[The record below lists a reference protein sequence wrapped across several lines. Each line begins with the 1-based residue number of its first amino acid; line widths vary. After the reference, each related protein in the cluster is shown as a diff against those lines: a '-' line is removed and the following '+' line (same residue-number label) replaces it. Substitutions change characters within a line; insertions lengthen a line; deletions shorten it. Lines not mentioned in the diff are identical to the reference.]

1 VAPREVSLDS
11 GTSIQLTSL
20 RTRRKVQC
28 ISEKLM
34 GLGGLAKV
42 YGGRLEDGTQVVL
55 KVQRFEGRGADHSL
69 EVEIELFKK
78 LFHRNIVHCV
88 GVGVSPAGLLIIAF
102 RRAYQ
107 NPLLMMSKGSDE
119 SRRDKRAKY
128 PVLPLD
134 TAVDLGYELLNSLAY
149 LERLGFVHHDVKLA
163 NLLIDVASKDRSLE
177 EHEIFNRVLRR
188 NYRAVLIDFGATR
201 SRNYLD
207 AWNRGEALEG
217 LAPQITPFYAP
228 PEAVVESR
236 RPNGE
241 LGLTFHHSI
250 DVYAAALLIYSV
262 ITGHPPYSHLKT
274 PPNHHDMETVIA
286 AKSAE
291 RRGEIEPIS
300 AEILRRVVYEDTKF
314 LSGDRAAFDEALYR
328 FMSKRLAP
336 EPEERGS
343 AAEMKRDLERLAL
356 IRGRRAD
363 QDARGVA
370 GSRVFLPF
378 RQELVVVGG
387 AGEHPLVRAARA
399 CGVDTRRPD
408 KGHESGRPRSLSDS
422 SIQREGDT
430 TSGRRESSSSSRRA
444 PRDPNE
450 ALRPPSDRPPSER
463 FRRRPPSDRH
473 SSPEGERPPGTE
485 RFRTQRPSSGRYRE
499 EEAPSESGDDPLGF
513 LSDMDATVID
523 EEPDRTPGPGRRPPP
538 PRRRRPPPPPPQST
552 PPPADREVWGR
563 STSSHIDR
571 EELLRR
577 AGRRR
582 SRRRGKPKPPPR
594 GDSTSAP
601 RPPSGPHDRSVSGRR
616 PRPAAKEGRGEGGKI
631 KRKTS
636 SRHERN
642 LKRSDPLGRG
652 YPAAEQANSNHC
664 LLSPV
669 LDAPLLLSRE
679 RTYHI
684 GRDPAVDVRIKS
696 DLVSRRHAEIAWDG
710 QAFVL
715 TDLGSLNGTSL
726 NGHKM
731 QAPAPLHD
739 EDRIGFGGFEFVVR
753 VLSGQE
759 WKVDEQGGTA
769 RILKGQEDW
778 SRSAQQSSFHG
789 DLTRLSL
796 RDVLEIVDWKRHS
809 GRLDLTEAEDKIGTL
824 WFETGRLVHAEC
836 GAGEGLDAAV
846 ELLTLRRGQFHFEHG
861 NPKVNRTIDASLDEV
876 WAELKSRL
884 G

>member
-1 VAPREVSLDS
+1 M
-11 GTSIQLTSL
+11 
-20 RTRRKVQC
+20 QC

-42 YGGRLEDGTQVVL
+42 YGGRLEDSTQVVL

-107 NPLLMMSKGSDE
+107 NPLLMMSKGNDE

-134 TAVDLGYELLNSLAY
+134 TAIDLGYELLNSLAY

-163 NLLIDVASKDRSLE
+163 NLLIDVASKERSLE

-241 LGLTFHHSI
+241 LGLTFSPSI

-262 ITGHPPYSHLKT
+262 ITGHPPYSHLKNV
-274 PPNHHDMETVIA
+274 PDHNDMESVIA

-314 LSGDRAAFDEALYR
+314 LSGDRATFDEALYR
-328 FMSKRLAP
+328 FLSKRLAP
-336 EPEERGS
+336 DAEERGS

-356 IRGRRAD
+356 VRGRRAD

-408 KGHESGRPRSLSDS
+408 KSSETGRLRTLSDS
-422 SIQREGDT
+422 SIQRD
-430 TSGRRESSSSSRRA
+430 SLSDSSVARRDSSSSSRRTMRA

-450 ALRPPSDRPPSER
+450 ALRPPSDRHSARPSER
-463 FRRRPPSDRH
+463 MRRRPSDRH
-473 SSPEGERPPGTE
+473 TSPDEERGPPTGRHRAPEEDAAPGE
-485 RFRTQRPSSGRYRE
+485 
-499 EEAPSESGDDPLGF
+499 DPLGF
-513 LSDMDATVID
+513 LSDMDATVIE
-523 EEPDRTPGPGRRPPP
+523 EEPDRTPAEGRRPPP
-538 PRRRRPPPPPPQST
+538 PRRRRPPPPQPT

-563 STSSHIDR
+563 ATSSNIDR
-571 EELLRR
+571 EDLLRR

-582 SRRRGKPKPPPR
+582 SRRRKQPP
-594 GDSTSAP
+594 AP
-601 RPPSGPHDRSVSGRR
+601 RADSAQTPRPSGKGKRSASDRR
-616 PRPAAKEGRGEGGKI
+616 PRGQPKGESGRA
-631 KRKTS
+631 KRKAS
-636 SRHERN
+636 SRVEKN
-642 LKRSDPLGRG
+642 LVRSDPLGRG
-652 YPAAEQANSNHC
+652 YPAEDQANSNHC

-778 SRSAQQSSFHG
+778 SRSAQQTSFHG

-809 GRLDLTEAEDKIGTL
+809 GRLDLTEAEEVVGTL
-824 WFETGRLVHAEC
+824 WFESGRLVHAER
-836 GAGEGLDAAV
+836 GSAAGLDAAV
-846 ELLTLRRGQFHFEHG
+846 ELLTLRRGKFHFEHG
-861 NPKVNRTIDASLDEV
+861 NPKVARSIDASLDEV

>member
-1 VAPREVSLDS
+1 M
-11 GTSIQLTSL
+11 
-20 RTRRKVQC
+20 QC

-107 NPLLMMSKGSDE
+107 NPLLMMSKGSE
-119 SRRDKRAKY
+119 EPRRDKRAKY

-134 TAVDLGYELLNSLAY
+134 TAIDLGYELLNSLAY

-163 NLLIDVASKDRSLE
+163 NLLIDVASKERSLE

-274 PPNHHDMETVIA
+274 PPNHKDMETVIA

-291 RRGEIEPIS
+291 RRGEIEPVS
-300 AEILRRVVYEDTKF
+300 AEVLRRVVYEDTKF
-314 LSGDRAAFDEALYR
+314 LSGDRATFDEALYR
-328 FMSKRLAP
+328 FLSKRLAP
-336 EPEERGS
+336 DPEDRGS

-356 IRGRRAD
+356 VRGRRAD

-387 AGEHPLVRAARA
+387 SGEHPLVRAARA

-408 KGHESGRPRSLSDS
+408 SSRIEKGSESGRFRTLSDS
-422 SIQREGDT
+422 SIQRDSSSDT
-430 TSGRRESSSSSRRA
+430 TSGRRESSSSSRRTMRA

-463 FRRRPPSDRH
+463 FRRRPSDRHNAPDEERPPSDRFR
-473 SSPEGERPPGTE
+473 RPP
-485 RFRTQRPSSGRYRE
+485 SGRY
-499 EEAPSESGDDPLGF
+499 SEQDQEPGSGDDPLGF
-513 LSDMDATVID
+513 LSDMDATVVD
-523 EEPDRTPGPGRRPPP
+523 EEPDRTPAPGRRPPP
-538 PRRRRPPPPPPQST
+538 PRRRRPPPPPQPT
-552 PPPADREVWGR
+552 PPPGDREVWGR
-563 STSSHIDR
+563 ATSSHIDR

-582 SRRRGKPKPPPR
+582 SRRRGKPKPPAR
-594 GDSTSAP
+594 GDSTQTP
-601 RPPSGPHDRSVSGRR
+601 RPGGRGVSGRR
-616 PRPAAKEGRGEGGKI
+616 PRPKGEGPPKGESG
-631 KRKTS
+631 KRKRKSS
-636 SRHERN
+636 SRSDKA
-642 LKRSDPLGRG
+642 LTRSDPLGRG
-652 YPAAEQANSNHC
+652 YPDAEQANSNHC

-824 WFETGRLVHAEC
+824 WFETGRLVHAER
-836 GAGEGLDAAV
+836 GAAQGLDAAV

-861 NPKVNRTIDASLDEV
+861 NPKVERTIDASLDEV

>member
-1 VAPREVSLDS
+1 M
-11 GTSIQLTSL
+11 
-20 RTRRKVQC
+20 QC
-28 ISEKLM
+28 TSEKLM

-88 GVGVSPAGLLIIAF
+88 GVGVSPAGLLLIAF
-102 RRAYQ
+102 RRAYP
-107 NPLLMMSKGSDE
+107 NPLLLMSKSGPSE
-119 SRRDKRAKY
+119 SRRDKRARY

-134 TAVDLGYELLNSLAY
+134 TSIDLAYELLNSLAY

-177 EHEIFNRVLRR
+177 EHELFNRVLRR

-228 PEAVVESR
+228 PEAVVEAR
-236 RPNGE
+236 RPDGE
-241 LGLTFHHSI
+241 LGLTFHPSI
-250 DVYAAALLIYSV
+250 DVYAAALVIYSV

-274 PPNHHDMETVIA
+274 PLDHHEMESVIA

-291 RRGEIEPIS
+291 RRGEISPIS
-300 AEILRRVVYEDTKF
+300 DEILRNVVYEDTKF
-314 LSGDRAAFDEALYR
+314 KQGDRATFDEALHR
-328 FMSKRLAP
+328 FLSKRLAP
-336 EPEERGS
+336 VPEDRGS
-343 AAEMKRDLERLAL
+343 AAEMKRDLEKLAH

-378 RQELVVVGG
+378 QQELLVVGG

-399 CGVDTRRPD
+399 CGVDTQRPD
-408 KGHESGRPRSLSDS
+408 RRDESGNESRPGDGSDRSESGRR
-422 SIQREGDT
+422 
-430 TSGRRESSSSSRRA
+430 
-444 PRDPNE
+444 
-450 ALRPPSDRPPSER
+450 LRPSERNRRPSPSDRFRSER
-463 FRRRPPSDRH
+463 PGSDRFR
-473 SSPEGERPPGTE
+473 PERPGSDRFRPE
-485 RFRTQRPSSGRYRE
+485 RPASDRFRTERPSDDRQE
-499 EEAPSESGDDPLGF
+499 VEPPPPSTVGDDQLGF
-513 LSDMDATVID
+513 LSDMDATVLD
-523 EEPDRTPGPGRRPPP
+523 EAESVGSDRPRPPP
-538 PRRRRPPPPPPQST
+538 RPPRRRPPPRPPPPQ
-552 PPPADREVWGR
+552 PEREVWGR
-563 STSSHIDR
+563 ATHSNIDR
-571 EELLRR
+571 QDLLRR
-577 AGRRR
+577 AGRRP
-582 SRRRGKPKPPPR
+582 SRRRKPR
-594 GDSTSAP
+594 DP
-601 RPPSGPHDRSVSGRR
+601 RPESQSKTSGRR
-616 PRPAAKEGRGEGGKI
+616 PRPPKGRPREEAPSEEGSRRG
-631 KRKTS
+631 KRPS
-636 SRHERN
+636 GRQGSGRVVPS
-642 LKRSDPLGRG
+642 LARSDPLGRG
-652 YPAAEQANSNHC
+652 YPSSEQANSNHC

-684 GRDPAVDVRIKS
+684 GRDPSVDVRIKS

-715 TDLGSLNGTSL
+715 KDLGSLNGTSL
-726 NGHKM
+726 NGHTM
-731 QAPAPLHD
+731 RGTAPLHD

-769 RILKGQEDW
+769 RILKGKEDW

-809 GRLDLTEAEDKIGTL
+809 GRLELTDVDEPIGTL
-824 WFETGRLVHAEC
+824 WFESGRLVHAKQ
-836 GAGEGLDAAV
+836 GETLGLDAAV
-846 ELLTLRRGQFHFEHG
+846 ELLTLRRGKFHFEHG
-861 NPKVNRTIDASLDEV
+861 TPDVKATIDASLDEV

>member
-1 VAPREVSLDS
+1 
-11 GTSIQLTSL
+11 
-20 RTRRKVQC
+20 
-28 ISEKLM
+28 
-34 GLGGLAKV
+34 
-42 YGGRLEDGTQVVL
+42 
-55 KVQRFEGRGADHSL
+55 
-69 EVEIELFKK
+69 
-78 LFHRNIVHCV
+78 
-88 GVGVSPAGLLIIAF
+88 
-102 RRAYQ
+102 
-107 NPLLMMSKGSDE
+107 MMSKGSDE

-134 TAVDLGYELLNSLAY
+134 TAIDLGYELLNSLAY

-163 NLLIDVASKDRSLE
+163 NLLIDVASKERSLE

-241 LGLTFHHSI
+241 LGLTFSASI

-274 PPNHHDMETVIA
+274 VPDHNDMESVIA

-314 LSGDRAAFDEALYR
+314 LSGDRATFDEALYR
-328 FMSKRLAP
+328 FLSKRLAP
-336 EPEERGS
+336 DAEERGS

-356 IRGRRAD
+356 VRGRRAD

-387 AGEHPLVRAARA
+387 TGEHPLVRAARA
-399 CGVDTRRPD
+399 CGVDTHRPD
-408 KGHESGRPRSLSDS
+408 KSSESGRPRSLSDS
-422 SIQREGDT
+422 SIQRD
-430 TSGRRESSSSSRRA
+430 SLSDSSIARRDSSSSSRRTMRA

-450 ALRPPSDRPPSER
+450 ALRPPSDRHSARPSER
-463 FRRRPPSDRH
+463 MRRRPSDRH
-473 SSPEGERPPGTE
+473 PNPDEERTP
-485 RFRTQRPSSGRYRE
+485 SGRYGAPP
-499 EEAPSESGDDPLGF
+499 EEAAEPGEDPLGF
-513 LSDMDATVID
+513 LSDMDATVI
-523 EEPDRTPGPGRRPPP
+523 EEERDRTPSEGRRPPP
-538 PRRRRPPPPPPQST
+538 PRRRRPPPPQPT
-552 PPPADREVWGR
+552 PPPGDREVWGR
-563 STSSHIDR
+563 ATSSHIDR
-571 EELLRR
+571 EDLLRR

-582 SRRRGKPKPPPR
+582 SRRRTKQPPAPR
-594 GDSTSAP
+594 GDSTQTP
-601 RPPSGPHDRSVSGRR
+601 RPGASGEGKRSVSGRR
-616 PRPAAKEGRGEGGKI
+616 PRAATGESGRPKGESGKHKGESGKHKGESGKA
-631 KRKTS
+631 KRKAS
-636 SRHERN
+636 SRVEN
-642 LKRSDPLGRG
+642 TLARSDPLGRG
-652 YPAAEQANSNHC
+652 YPAEDQANSNHC

-778 SRSAQQSSFHG
+778 SRSAQQTSFHG

-809 GRLDLTEAEDKIGTL
+809 GRLDLTEAEDVVGTL
-824 WFETGRLVHAEC
+824 WFESGRLVHAER
-836 GAGEGLDAAV
+836 GTAIGLDAAV
-846 ELLTLRRGQFHFEHG
+846 DLLTLRRGKFHFEHG
-861 NPKVNRTIDASLDEV
+861 NPKVARSIDASLDEV